1 MAIPLNEVPN
11 YICTLPSNGQKVTYR
26 PFLVKEEKV
35 MLMALESEDETE
47 IGHAVVNTVQS
58 CIITELDVTKLPI
71 FDFEYLYLK
80 VRAKSVGEIV
90 KLRLKCPDDEKEI
103 VSYDLNLEE
112 IKVETPKGQNFD
124 IKFENNYG
132 VVMSYP
138 TIKSFNGQATNTEVS
153 LDVLKDSIES
163 IYKGEEVYDRNN
175 ISAEELEQYVG
186 SLTQA
191 QYKQLINFFDKMPR
205 IKHTIKYKNP
215 KTDKEF
221 NLTLNGTRDFFQ

>member
-58 CIITELDVTKLPI
+58 CIITELDVTKLPV

-90 KLRLKCPDDEKEI
+90 KLRLQCPDDEKEI

-124 IKFENNYG
+124 IKFEN
-132 VVMSYP
+132 MCSDCRDL
-138 TIKSFNGQATNTEVS
+138 TFSWSQSEVDD
-153 LDVLKDSIES
+153 LIEK
-163 IYKGEEVYDRNN
+163 IFL
-175 ISAEELEQYVG
+175 EL
-186 SLTQA
+186 
-191 QYKQLINFFDKMPR
+191 
-205 IKHTIKYKNP
+205 
-215 KTDKEF
+215 
-221 NLTLNGTRDFFQ
+221 